1 MPLLPPCELKPIQLG
16 VKIAGLESGST
27 AGLQIG
33 PTYKFPK
40 RQKRNEDNMST
51 KHDVAVELAGGKRLV
66 FETGRMAKQAS
77 GAALVSTGDTVVLA
91 TAVAS
96 PDPREGIDFFPLTV
110 DYREYTYAGGRI
122 PGGFIKRE
130 GRPSEKEILTARQI
144 DRPIRP
150 LFPDGFR
157 NETQVI
163 ALVFS
168 ADKENDPDVIAINA
182 AAAAVAL
189 SDIPF
194 SSTVAAVRVG
204 RVNGEFVVNPTYS
217 ERAATTVNI
226 MVVGHK
232 DGIVMIEAGAKQE
245 TEEVILAAI
254 EFAHG
259 EIKKIVAAIEEL
271 VAKAGKKKREF
282 KAPEFDEAHYNE
294 LKAKIGERL
303 TDALD
308 TKTHGKTESYALI
321 DAIKKELAAELPA
334 DDPAAK
340 KKLAHYYEL
349 LRERIFREQVTKD
362 RIRPDRRAFDEI
374 RPITIETGVLPRTHG
389 SALFTRGETQA
400 LVTATLGTAD
410 DGQRLESYEGEQKK
424 NFMLHYN
431 FPPFSVGETGRM
443 TGVGRREVGH
453 GALAERAISAVLPEL
468 DESPYSMRVVSDI
481 LESNGS
487 SSMASVCG
495 ASLALFDSGI
505 PLKGA
510 VAGIAMGL
518 VKEGDDYAIL
528 TDIAGAEDHYG
539 DMDFKVAGT
548 RKGITALQMDIKIGG
563 LTREILEQAME
574 QARRGRLFLLDKM
587 DAELDGPRKERSQ
600 YAPRIETLQ
609 IPVEKIR
616 DLIGK
621 GGATIRGIVE
631 QTGAKIDVDDSG
643 KVSVAS
649 SDGEGLKKALAMI
662 NDVTAVPE
670 LGKSYLGKVVRLAE
684 FGAFV
689 ELFPGTDGL
698 LHISEIAEH
707 RVKEVKDELRE
718 GDQVMVKVL
727 AIEGNRIKLSR
738 KALIKEQKA
747 KLAHLAPPEG
757 GESGEEAPREAAP
770 REVAPR
776 ETVPQVQKP
785 RHEFDERQ
793 PSSNQSTILIE
804 GGDDFDEEG
813 TEEIDESTEPN
824 FNRADGAATPVQA
837 AGGSSYAGGGGRP
850 EQNNRRRR
858 RRRGGPPRPGG
869 GQR

>member
-1 MPLLPPCELKPIQLG
+1 
-16 VKIAGLESGST
+16 
-27 AGLQIG
+27 
-33 PTYKFPK
+33 
-40 RQKRNEDNMST
+40 MS
-51 KHDVAVELAGGKRLV
+51 KHEVSVELAGGKRLV

-77 GAALVSTGDTVVLA
+77 GAALVTTGETVVLA

-130 GRPSEKEILTARQI
+130 GRPSEKEILTCRQI
-144 DRPIRP
+144 DRPLRP

-157 NETQVI
+157 NETQLI
-163 ALVFS
+163 ALVLS
-168 ADKENDPDVIAINA
+168 ADKENDPDVIGINA

-194 SSTVAAVRVG
+194 SATVGAVRVG
-204 RVNGEFVVNPTYS
+204 RVNGEFVINPTYS
-217 ERAATTVNI
+217 ERAGTTVNI

-232 DGIVMIEAGAKQE
+232 DGIVMIESGAKEE

-254 EFAHG
+254 EFAHE
-259 EIKKIVAAIEEL
+259 EIKKIVAAIDEL
-271 VAKAGKKKREF
+271 VAKAGKPKRKF
-282 KAPEFDEAHYNE
+282 TAPETDEAYYAE
-294 LKAKIGERL
+294 LMAKIGDRL
-303 TDALD
+303 KDALD
-308 TKTHGKTESYALI
+308 TKAHDKTESYALVKQ
-321 DAIKKELAAELPA
+321 IKDELAAELPA
-334 DDPAAK
+334 EDPAAK
-340 KKLAHYYEL
+340 KKLTHYYEL
-349 LRERIFREQVTKD
+349 LRERIFREQVTKE

-374 RPITIETGVLPRTHG
+374 RAISIETSVLPRTHG

-400 LVTATLGTAD
+400 LVTATLGTMD
-410 DGQRLESYEGEQKK
+410 DSQRLESYEGEKK
-424 NFMLHYN
+424 KSFMLHYN

-453 GALAERAISAVLPEL
+453 GALAERAITAVLPGA
-468 DESPYSMRVVSDI
+468 DESPYSIRIVSDI

-505 PLKGA
+505 KLKGA
-510 VAGIAMGL
+510 VAGVAMGL

-563 LTREILEQAME
+563 LTREILQQAME

-587 DAELDGPRKERSQ
+587 DAELSGPRVERSK
-600 YAPRIETLQ
+600 YAPRIETVM
-609 IPVEKIR
+609 IPTDKIR

-631 QTGAKIDVDDSG
+631 QTGAKIDVDDTG

-649 SDGEGLKKALAMI
+649 SDAEGLKRALQI
-662 NDVTAVPE
+662 ISDLTAVPE
-670 LGKSYLGKVVRLAE
+670 IGKTYLGKVVRLAE

-747 KLAHLAPPEG
+747 KLAQSAPAETEETAAAPTPAPALAAPP
-757 GESGEEAPREAAP
+757 AAP
-770 REVAPR
+770 AR
-776 ETVPQVQKP
+776 P

-804 GGDDFDEEG
+804 GGDDFDGDGAVEFDEEN
-813 TEEIDESTEPN
+813 EPN
-824 FNRADGAATPVQA
+824 FNRVDGAPAPVGQQPA
-837 AGGSSYAGGGGRP
+837 AGGRP
-850 EQNNRRRR
+850 VGTARRR
-858 RRRGGPPRPGG
+858 RRRGGAGGGRGPGG
-869 GQR
+869 R

>member
-1 MPLLPPCELKPIQLG
+1 
-16 VKIAGLESGST
+16 
-27 AGLQIG
+27 
-33 PTYKFPK
+33 
-40 RQKRNEDNMST
+40 MST
-51 KHDVAVELAGGKRLV
+51 KHEVAVELAGGKRLV

-77 GAALVSTGDTVVLA
+77 GAALVSTGETVVLA

-130 GRPSEKEILTARQI
+130 GRPSENEVLTCRQI

-168 ADKENDPDVIAINA
+168 ADKENDPDVVGINA
-182 AAAAVAL
+182 AACALAL

-194 SSTVAAVRVG
+194 SATVGAVRVG
-204 RVNGEFVVNPTYS
+204 RVDGEFVINPTYA

-232 DGIVMIEAGAKQE
+232 DGIVMIESGAKEE

-254 EFAHG
+254 EFAHV
-259 EIKKIVAAIEEL
+259 EIKKIVAAIDQL
-271 VAKAGKKKREF
+271 VAVAGKPKRAF
-282 KAPEFDEAHYNE
+282 TAPEFDEAYFSE
-294 LKAKIGERL
+294 LKSKIEVRL
-303 TDALD
+303 KDALD
-308 TKTHGKTESYALI
+308 TKIHAKLESQNLI
-321 DAIKKELAAELPA
+321 KQIKDELAAELPA

-340 KKLAHYYEL
+340 KKLAHYYEH

-362 RIRPDRRAFDEI
+362 RIRPDRREFDQI
-374 RPITIETGVLPRTHG
+374 RQITIENSVLPRTHG

-410 DGQRLESYEGEQKK
+410 DGQRLESYEGEKRK

-431 FPPFSVGETGRM
+431 FPPFCVGETGRM
-443 TGVGRREVGH
+443 GGTGRREIGH
-453 GALAERAISAVLPEL
+453 GALAERAISAVLPSAE
-468 DESPYSMRVVSDI
+468 ESPYSIRIVSDI

-487 SSMASVCG
+487 SSMATVCG
-495 ASLALFDSGI
+495 ASLALFDAGI
-505 PLKGA
+505 ALKGA
-510 VAGIAMGL
+510 VAGVAMGL

-563 LTREILEQAME
+563 LTREILQLAME
-574 QARRGRLFLLDKM
+574 QARKGRLFLLDKM
-587 DAELDGPRKERSQ
+587 DAVLDGPRTERSA
-600 YAPRIETLQ
+600 YAPRIETVM
-609 IPVEKIR
+609 IPTDKIR

-621 GGATIRGIVE
+621 GGATIRGIIE
-631 QTGAKIDVDDSG
+631 QTGAKIDVDDTG
-643 KVSVAS
+643 RVNVAS
-649 SDGEGLKKALAMI
+649 CDADGLKKALEMI
-662 NDVTAVPE
+662 GNITAVPE
-670 LGKSYLGKVVRLAE
+670 IGKVYLGKVVRLAE

-747 KLAHLAPPEG
+747 KLAPAAP
-757 GESGEEAPREAAP
+757 AEAAEFESEASEARP
-770 REVAPR
+770 APA
-776 ETVPQVQKP
+776 KP
-785 RHEFDERQ
+785 VNEFDEHQ
-793 PSSNQSTILIE
+793 PKSNQSTILIE
-804 GGDDFDEEG
+804 GGEDFEDEEGEEFDEE
-813 TEEIDESTEPN
+813 TEPN
-824 FNRADGAATPVQA
+824 FNRVEGAPVPAGQA
-837 AGGSSYAGGGGRP
+837 AVAGRP
-850 EQNNRRRR
+850 PANNSNRRRR
-858 RRRGGPPRPGG
+858 RRRPGG
-869 GQR
+869 GSGRGPGAGGGQA

>member
-1 MPLLPPCELKPIQLG
+1 
-16 VKIAGLESGST
+16 
-27 AGLQIG
+27 
-33 PTYKFPK
+33 
-40 RQKRNEDNMST
+40 MS
-51 KHDVAVELAGGKRLV
+51 KHEVTVELAGGKRLV
-66 FETGRMAKQAS
+66 FETGRMAKQAN
-77 GAALVSTGDTVVLA
+77 GAALVTTGETVVLA
-91 TAVAS
+91 SAVAS
-96 PDPREGIDFFPLTV
+96 NEPREGIDFFPLTV

-130 GRPSEKEILTARQI
+130 GRPSEKEILTSRQI

-150 LFPDGFR
+150 LFPEGFR

-182 AAAAVAL
+182 AAAALAI

-194 SSTVAAVRVG
+194 GATVGAVRVG
-204 RVNGEFVVNPTYS
+204 RVNGEFVINPTYE

-232 DGIVMIEAGAKQE
+232 DGIVMIEAGAKEE
-245 TEEVILAAI
+245 TEEVVLAAI
-254 EFAHG
+254 EFAHQ
-259 EIKKIVAAIEEL
+259 EIKKIVAGIEQL
-271 VAKAGKKKREF
+271 VSVAGNAKRAF
-282 KAPEFDEAHYNE
+282 NAPEFDEAYYNA

-303 TDALD
+303 KDALD
-308 TKTHGKTESYALI
+308 TKAHGKIESYSLI
-321 DAIKKELAAELPA
+321 KQIKDEVAAEIPA
-334 DDPAAK
+334 DEADGK
-340 KKLAHYYEL
+340 KKLGHYYEI
-349 LRERIFREQVTKD
+349 LRERLFREQVTKE

-410 DGQRLESYEGEQKK
+410 EGQRLETFEGEKK
-424 NFMLHYN
+424 KSFMLHYN

-443 TGVGRREVGH
+443 GGVGRREIGH
-453 GALAERAISAVLPEL
+453 GALAERAISAVLPSAE
-468 DESPYSMRVVSDI
+468 EQPYTIRIVSDI

-495 ASLALFDSGI
+495 ASLALFDAGI
-505 PLKGA
+505 KLGGA
-510 VAGIAMGL
+510 VAGVAMGL

-548 RKGITALQMDIKIGG
+548 RNGITALQMDIKIGG
-563 LTREILEQAME
+563 LTREILQQAME
-574 QARRGRLFLLDKM
+574 QAKRGRLFLLDKM
-587 DAELDGPRKERSQ
+587 DAVLDGPRVERSQ

-609 IPVEKIR
+609 IPVDKIR

-649 SDGEGLKKALAMI
+649 SDADGLKRALEI
-662 NDVTAVPE
+662 IGNITAVPE
-670 LGKSYLGKVVRLAE
+670 IGKVYLGKVVRLAE

-738 KALIKEQKA
+738 KALIREQKA
-747 KLAHLAPPEG
+747 KLAQSAPVAESAETV
-757 GESGEEAPREAAP
+757 GESAPAQPAR
-770 REVAPR
+770 
-776 ETVPQVQKP
+776 P
-785 RHEFDERQ
+785 RHEFDEKQ

-804 GGDDFDEEG
+804 GGEDFDE
-813 TEEIDESTEPN
+813 DESEEFDEENEPN
-824 FNRADGAATPVQA
+824 FNRADGVPVA
-837 AGGSSYAGGGGRP
+837 AGQNTGSGPRPGGGPAGA
-850 EQNNRRRR
+850 NNRRRR
-858 RRRGGPPRPGG
+858 RRRGGRGGQGG
-869 GQR
+869 GRG